1 MILLDPHN
9 HTRPYSD
16 ERSREVMLKAIEF
29 FETKGKR
36 SLKEDDR
43 ERVWY
48 DDFLAF
54 VKKERLFATTLTP
67 AEYGAED
74 ARWDTWRNCE
84 FAEILGFYGLHYWYT
99 WQVSI
104 LGLGPIWMSKNEA
117 VKKRT
122 AQLLEDGGIFA
133 FGLSERA
140 HGADVYS
147 TDMHLIPQE
156 DGTYLARGEK
166 YYIGNGNK
174 AALVSTFGKIDGTDD
189 YVFFVVDSQDPHYE
203 CKRNVVNS
211 QSYVSNYAL
220 HDYPVREEDIIE
232 RGKDAWNAALNT
244 VNIGKFNLGWASI
257 GIGAT

>member
-104 LGLGPIWMSKNEA
+104 LGLGPIWMSDNEA

-122 AQLLEDGGIFA
+122 AQLLEDGRHLRLRSFRAGSWRRCLLHRHA
-133 FGLSERA
+133 FDSSRGWDLSR
-140 HGADVYS
+140 
-147 TDMHLIPQE
+147 P
-156 DGTYLARGEK
+156 R
-166 YYIGNGNK
+166 
-174 AALVSTFGKIDGTDD
+174 
-189 YVFFVVDSQDPHYE
+189 
-203 CKRNVVNS
+203 
-211 QSYVSNYAL
+211 
-220 HDYPVREEDIIE
+220 
-232 RGKDAWNAALNT
+232 
-244 VNIGKFNLGWASI
+244 
-257 GIGAT
+257 